1 MNRKSRHSSN
11 IGYTRHTKKAS
22 KTGKH
27 STAYKAKMRNHTT
40 EGHVP
45 LAEQTLTTVPEH
57 LSSPTIVSGVPVSDL
72 EFYVFCR
79 SLFVIVLSV
88 LRRYMYSDLPFGIFQ
103 LFYFR
108 KKYRSYN
115 LDDKL

>member
-40 EGHVP
+40 EGLYLNIRCYVIETNNADRFTAVP
-45 LAEQTLTTVPEH
+45 
-57 LSSPTIVSGVPVSDL
+57 S
-72 EFYVFCR
+72 
-79 SLFVIVLSV
+79 
-88 LRRYMYSDLPFGIFQ
+88 
-103 LFYFR
+103 
-108 KKYRSYN
+108 K
-115 LDDKL
+115 

>member
-40 EGHVP
+40 EGLYLNMYRLFLFFFDIWILIYP
-45 LAEQTLTTVPEH
+45 AE
-57 LSSPTIVSGVPVSDL
+57 SSSSSIL
-72 EFYVFCR
+72 ER
-79 SLFVIVLSV
+79 ST
-88 LRRYMYSDLPFGIFQ
+88 G
-103 LFYFR
+103 
-108 KKYRSYN
+108 
-115 LDDKL
+115 LDGRH